1 MEAGGAAVAEV
12 GMGVDRPCAT
22 PRRRRSLSAPRARQR
37 CGQPYSQPDAA
48 SVAAPAGRR
57 EMAWAIDE
65 LAPCRAA
72 VPHGSRVTTPLAP
85 VDRMHGCMEALPHP
99 FRPPPSRTRSR
110 KRPSSP
116 SAMLPSCVSSGGG
129 SGGRSRP
136 STVPLAPVA
145 QPLVRRARSPWSLPP
160 MLQPLPPPRGES
172 WGGGGCGAEVGA
184 DRPGAAPRRRRSLSA
199 PRARQS
205 GGVGGQCSRPRT
217 PHDEE
222 SSTAQYR
229 LPPPPPL
236 CARLS
241 SGGADGSRRADAG
254 LHTHTP
260 IAIPSDK

>member
-72 VPHGSRVTTPLAP
+72 VPHGSRATTPLAP

-116 SAMLPSCVSSGGG
+116 SAMLPACVSSGGG

-145 QPLVRRARSPWSLPP
+145 QPLMVRRARSPWSLPP
-160 MLQPLPPPRGES
+160 MLQPLPPPQGES
-172 WGGGGCGAEVGA
+172 WGGGGGGAEVGA
-184 DRPGAAPRRRRSLSA
+184 NRPGAAPRRRRSLSA

-241 SGGADGSRRADAG
+241 SGGAAGSRGRWGDTR
-254 LHTHTP
+254 THR
-260 IAIPSDK
+260 